1 MNREELSQALT
12 DIGTVTDEAQRRNL
26 ITQVTGAVN
35 DLFQTNDTLTQ
46 ANTAFEQQV
55 QQLQGYN
62 MELYLQV
69 QGQKKTEPNEKP
81 GGEDKPPLKFEDL
94 FDEKGDLK

>member
-35 DLFQTNDTLTQ
+35 DLFQTNETLTQ

-69 QGQKKTEPNEKP
+69 QGQKKKDDPIVQRVEKT
-81 GGEDKPPLKFEDL
+81 PLKFENL
-94 FDEKGDLK
+94 FDDKGDLK

>member
-1 MNREELSQALT
+1 MTRDELTQALT
-12 DIGTVTDEAQRRNL
+12 DIGTATDDAQRRAL
-26 ITQVTGAVN
+26 LTQVTGAVN
-35 DLFQTNDTLTQ
+35 DLFQSNDTLTT

-69 QGQKKTEPNEKP
+69 QGQKKQEPAGKKEEEQK
-81 GGEDKPPLKFEDL
+81 PLKFEDL

>member
-46 ANTAFEQQV
+46 ANTDFEKQV

-69 QGQKKTEPNEKP
+69 QGQKKSDPNKDM
-81 GGEDKPPLKFEDL
+81 GGEEKPPLKYEDL
-94 FDEKGDLK
+94 FNEKGELK

>member
-1 MNREELSQALT
+1 MNREELNQVLT
-12 DIGTVTDEAQRRNL
+12 DIGTATDDAQRRAL

-46 ANTAFEQQV
+46 ANTDFEKQV

-69 QGQKKTEPNEKP
+69 QGQKKSDPTGKKEE
-81 GGEDKPPLKFEDL
+81 EKPPLNYEDL
-94 FDEKGDLK
+94 FDEKGELK

>member
-35 DLFQTNDTLTQ
+35 ELFQTNDTLTQ
-46 ANTAFEQQV
+46 ANTQFEQQV

-69 QGQKKTEPNEKP
+69 QGQKKTEPGTKGEPEKTP
-81 GGEDKPPLKFEDL
+81 SKYEDL
-94 FDEKGDLK
+94 FNEKGELK

>member
-1 MNREELSQALT
+1 MNREELNQALT
-12 DIGTVTDEAQRRNL
+12 EIGTVTDEAQRRNL

-35 DLFQTNDTLTQ
+35 DLFQSNDTLTQ
-46 ANTAFEQQV
+46 ANTQFEQQV

-69 QGQKKTEPNEKP
+69 QGQKKSAPNEPTGEPEKP
-81 GGEDKPPLKFEDL
+81 TLKYEDL
-94 FDEKGDLK
+94 FNEKGELK

>member
-35 DLFQTNDTLTQ
+35 ELFQTNDTLTQ
-46 ANTAFEQQV
+46 ANTNFEQQV

-69 QGQKKTEPNEKP
+69 QGQKKKNDPIDKQEEKT
-81 GGEDKPPLKFEDL
+81 PLKFENL

>member
-12 DIGTVTDEAQRRNL
+12 DIGTVTDEAQRRAL
-26 ITQVTGAVN
+26 LTQVTGAVN

-46 ANTAFEQQV
+46 ANTQFEQQV

-69 QGQKKTEPNEKP
+69 QGQKKTDPVKTEPEKT
-81 GGEDKPPLKFEDL
+81 PLKYEDL
-94 FDEKGDLK
+94 FNEKGELK

>member
-1 MNREELSQALT
+1 MEREELSQALT

-35 DLFQTNDTLTQ
+35 ELFQTNDTLTQ
-46 ANTAFEQQV
+46 ANTNFEQQV
-55 QQLQGYN
+55 KQLQGYN

-69 QGQKKTEPNEKP
+69 QGQKKQTDPIEKQ
-81 GGEDKPPLKFEDL
+81 EERPPLKFENL

>member
-1 MNREELSQALT
+1 MTREELSQALT
-12 DIGTVTDEAQRRNL
+12 DIGTATDDAQRRNL

-35 DLFQTNDTLTQ
+35 DLFQANDTLTQ
-46 ANTAFEQQV
+46 ANTNFEQQV

-69 QGQKKTEPNEKP
+69 QGQKKPADPIAKEEEKT
-81 GGEDKPPLKFEDL
+81 PLKFENL
-94 FDEKGDLK
+94 FDEKGELK

>member
-1 MNREELSQALT
+1 MMNREELSQALT

-35 DLFQTNDTLTQ
+35 ELFQTNDTLSQ
-46 ANTAFEQQV
+46 ANTNFEQQV

-69 QGQKKTEPNEKP
+69 QGQKKTEPNNPTGEEKP
-81 GGEDKPPLKFEDL
+81 LLKYEDL
-94 FDEKGDLK
+94 FNEKGELK

>member
-12 DIGTVTDEAQRRNL
+12 DIGTATDEAQRRNL

-35 DLFQTNDTLTQ
+35 ELFQTNDTLTQ

-69 QGQKKTEPNEKP
+69 QGQKKSDPVVKQEEEKQ
-81 GGEDKPPLKFEDL
+81 PLKFENL
-94 FDEKGDLK
+94 FDEKGELK